1 MRVTEIGGTKE
12 SAPTPPFTVKS
23 LRGCLYFMSTIP
35 FKSFEDQIKK
45 IRDKN
50 ILIDKKDES
59 RIIEILKNHS
69 YYLNFRSSK

>member
-1 MRVTEIGGTKE
+1 
-12 SAPTPPFTVKS
+12 
-23 LRGCLYFMSTIP
+23 MSTIP